1 MIGGQI
7 VMDYAEA
14 KKRFMLHL
22 CYFQVEEEG
31 DILSSTKRLREYQ
44 SLLEEFGEPDTDD
57 IHEAMDAICEHLIG
71 CLDPAPEWVCDE
83 YDMPDGSTW
92 HDVWRER
99 ITDYLMD
106 HSPERYA
113 RDLYRVYVKDLAVLG
128 SQSSSKA
135 GFKDWLSAMTWDH
148 KFVERTLNQTLD
160 DLIEI
165 PS

>member
-1 MIGGQI
+1 MGGYF
-7 VMDYAEA
+7 VMDYEEA

-22 CYFQVEEEG
+22 RYFQVKTEG
-31 DILSSTKRLREYQ
+31 GILSSTKRQQEYQ

-71 CLDPAPEWVCDE
+71 CLDPSPEWVCDE
-83 YDMPDGSTW
+83 YSMPDGSTW

-106 HSPERYA
+106 SPPERYA
-113 RDLYRVYVKDLAVLG
+113 RDLYRVYVNDMMVLG

-148 KFVERTLNQTLD
+148 KFVQATLNHILD
-160 DLIEI
+160 DLVEI